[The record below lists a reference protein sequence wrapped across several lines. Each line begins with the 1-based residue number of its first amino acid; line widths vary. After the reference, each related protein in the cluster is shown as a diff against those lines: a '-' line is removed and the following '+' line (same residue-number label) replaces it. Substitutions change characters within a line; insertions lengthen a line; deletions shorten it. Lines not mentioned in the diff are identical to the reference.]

1 MAYCLLNLHEQS
13 MYKLLLTFLFFGSFT
28 LYGQTKDNSA
38 LKFTEYESAK
48 YPGGSVE
55 FSKFIDLYFVYSRRC
70 IDDEIDGSV
79 FLLFIVE
86 TDGTVSEIQTL
97 KETADCPEFTKEAI
111 RVLSLTH
118 WIPGK
123 KEGKVARTYYKIPIV
138 ISISE

>member
-1 MAYCLLNLHEQS
+1 M
-13 MYKLLLTFLFFGSFT
+13 
-28 LYGQTKDNSA
+28 YGQTKDSSA

-48 YPGGSVE
+48 YPGGSE
-55 FSKFIDLYFVYSRRC
+55 AFAKFIDLYFVYLRRC
-70 IDDEIDGSV
+70 MDEDLNGSV
-79 FLLFIVE
+79 MFLFVVE

-97 KETADCPEFTKEAI
+97 KETEDCPEFTKEAI

-123 KEGKVARTYYKIPIV
+123 KEGNVARTYYKIPIV